1 MNTGTFRK
9 AGVFGLL
16 LALIL
21 LVSGCSGGLFKGKT
35 SSDAT
40 ASASASAA
48 ATPTLTADQQL
59 ASTACLTADEQK
71 ATQPGADGLDKK
83 LLETCRTVGQKTFDS
98 LSDANKKQKM
108 VADMAAELKTTD
120 SLNRAAF
127 IVSSLKNVK
136 EVDAK
141 GVTISDQQALA
152 AQIKSFL
159 PNANQGDVNIG
170 STGDGAVDK
179 TKHTVETGGAPF
191 YHGNNITYLDSTATI
206 AAWFASGSPESNAAK
221 ERVTAAIKA
230 TGGNDTE
237 VARAMTGA
245 GYIPIQ
251 FKDASQVM
259 GTTYFQNGIKPV
271 DQWRQ
276 SKPGDIYWLYITS
289 NGVLVPDATLRGD
302 CGNVSAKQIRIMKPG
317 IPPAPSVSQPPG
329 EETCPMGTVL
339 QPNGECKPPVGQP
352 TCSSGCTPPSGCQ
365 SNCAPP
371 PSGCQS
377 NCTPP
382 PSGCT
387 SNCDTP
393 KDPSQ
398 DPAPRSNAGNG
409 GGTNAD
415 PGPGTYVAP
424 TQMQQPPSTPREN
437 PAPPAPQPAPVTQP
451 ASGGGTTVIPAPTPI
466 STPRNTPPPQQGANP
481 TPTQG
486 ATQPPANDTKPTPPP
501 GF

>member
-48 ATPTLTADQQL
+48 AAPTLTADQQL

-71 ATQPGADGLDKK
+71 ALQPGASDNDKK
-83 LLETCRTVGQKTFDS
+83 LLDTCRTVGQKTFDS
-98 LSDANKKQKM
+98 LSDVNKKQQT
-108 VADMAAELKTTD
+108 VADIATQLKTTD

-127 IVSSLKNVK
+127 IVTSLKNVK
-136 EVDAK
+136 ETDAK
-141 GVTISDQQALA
+141 GIPITDQEAFA
-152 AQIKSFL
+152 AEIKSFL
-159 PNANQGDVNIG
+159 PNASQQEINLG
-170 STGDGAVDK
+170 SHGEGAVDK
-179 TKHTVETGGAPF
+179 NAHNVETGGSPF
-191 YHGNNITYLDSTATI
+191 YHGNNITYLDTTATI

-221 ERVTAAIKA
+221 DRVTAAIKA
-230 TGGNDTE
+230 AGGDDAE

-251 FKDASQVM
+251 FKAASQVM

-276 SKPGDIYWLYITS
+276 SQPGDIYWLYVTQKM
-289 NGVLVPDATLRGD
+289 VLVPDATLRAD
-302 CGNVSAKQIRIMKPG
+302 CGNVSAKQIRIVKPG
-317 IPPAPSVSQPPG
+317 IPPAVSVGQAPG
-329 EETCPMGTVL
+329 EEKCAEGLVM
-339 QPNGECKPPVGQP
+339 QPNGECHTPPPVV
-352 TCSSGCTPPSGCQ
+352 GCQ

-371 PSGCQS
+371 PPAGCQS
-377 NCTPP
+377 DCAPP
-382 PSGCT
+382 PGCT
-387 SNCDTP
+387 SNCSLTP

-415 PGPGTYVAP
+415 PGPGAYVAP